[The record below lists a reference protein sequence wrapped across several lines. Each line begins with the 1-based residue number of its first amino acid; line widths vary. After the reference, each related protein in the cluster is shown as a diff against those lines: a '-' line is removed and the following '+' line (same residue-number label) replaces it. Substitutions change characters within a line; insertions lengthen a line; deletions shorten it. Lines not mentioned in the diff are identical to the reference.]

1 MACLSARS
9 RNLAVQYGAFTAKM
23 KRKSDATAAFGRRPR
38 RSRAGLRHE
47 IAHRLTGRRRDA
59 YERTMTQ
66 PPIPAPAPPAAT
78 ARWLLRSRDRATLA
92 TLLAGGPAGAP
103 YASLVLTA
111 TAADGAP
118 LLLIS
123 DLAQHTINIAGE
135 KRIALLFDG
144 TGELDEPLTGPRVTV
159 LGHAARCDDAPLR
172 ARYLARHPSAALYAG
187 FADFHLYRVAIER
200 AHLVAGFGRIDWIA
214 AGDLLPP
221 GIAALAAAE
230 AALLDEINAGDAGAL
245 LGRPGEGW
253 RLTGIDAEGIDL
265 RRAGTVARR
274 AFPAPVADAAAARAA
289 LAAASRGA

>member
-1 MACLSARS
+1 
-9 RNLAVQYGAFTAKM
+9 
-23 KRKSDATAAFGRRPR
+23 
-38 RSRAGLRHE
+38 
-47 IAHRLTGRRRDA
+47 
-59 YERTMTQ
+59 MTQ
-66 PPIPAPAPPAAT
+66 PPTPASAPPAAT

-92 TLLAGGPAGAP
+92 TSLAGAP

-135 KRIALLFDG
+135 KRVALLFDG

-187 FADFHLYRVAIER
+187 FADFHLYRVAVER
-200 AHLVAGFGRIDWIA
+200 AQLVAGVGRIGWIA

-221 GIAALAAAE
+221 GIAALAADE
-230 AALLDEINAGDAGAL
+230 AALLDEINAGDAGTL

-265 RRAGTVARR
+265 RRGGTVARR
-274 AFPAPVADAAAARAA
+274 AFPTPVADAAAARAA